1 MMCAKC
7 DMCQN
12 AMCAIFG
19 MCMAVRMRKTYF
31 CARGLLF
38 APNLGHTLLL
48 HRAVGRKMYF
58 KVLKI
63 QPIQL
68 NVTLIPSPSS
78 GPEAPEARSRYRV
91 AAALGIQYANIS
103 HVPIKISSLELYDA
117 FLSGSQLGE
126 AVRQH
131 LVSAVR
137 AWTSSSYCMLAVK
150 THLATQHK
158 SVLL

>member
-1 MMCAKC
+1 MQHDQQHHQQQKIYECIATSP
-7 DMCQN
+7 QP
-12 AMCAIFG
+12 
-19 MCMAVRMRKTYF
+19 Y
-31 CARGLLF
+31 
-38 APNLGHTLLL
+38 
-48 HRAVGRKMYF
+48 RAVGRKMYF

-78 GPEAPEARSRYRV
+78 GPDAPEARSRYRV

-103 HVPIKISSLELYDA
+103 DVPIKISSLELYDA

-131 LVSAVR
+131 LVSTVR
-137 AWTSSSYCMLAVK
+137 C
-150 THLATQHK
+150 HI
-158 SVLL
+158 SVLILENVLFLWLHDRQCSGAVHQRSAQNIHICTPTSKTLGESM